1 VNVPIVVSV
10 VIRTSIVLTVLSV
23 GLSATPAQ
31 ALSVLR
37 SPMRLAQSI
46 GTMMLVVPLFTAILA
61 SALELEPEA
70 QFALVAL
77 SVSPVPPFWPGKSKR
92 GGGDESYTVGL
103 LVASSLLSVV
113 TIPIVLGV
121 FGIAFSI
128 NIAVPLTTIARV
140 TSATVMLPLVIG
152 MAIRALAWGLAYH
165 AARPVGYAGTGLL
178 AVSVLL
184 ILARAWPSMSA
195 LFGDGTVLTL
205 GAFTMIGLIA
215 GHVFGGPAEEE
226 RTTLALACSTRHPAI
241 ALSIALANYP
251 SSPRVAPTILLYVLV
266 SGAVSAAY
274 LQWVRR
280 QTRSRHQRLG
290 VLR

>member
-1 VNVPIVVSV
+1 MNLPVIVSI

-37 SPMRLAQSI
+37 SPIRLAQSI

-61 SALELEPEA
+61 SALELQPDA

-77 SVSPVPPFWPGKSKR
+77 SVSPVPPFWPAKSKR
-92 GGGDESYTVGL
+92 GGGDESYTVGV
-103 LVASSLLSVV
+103 LVASALLSVV
-113 TIPIVLGV
+113 TIPIVLGAFGV
-121 FGIAFSI
+121 FFSV

-140 TSATVMLPLVIG
+140 TSATVLLPLLIG
-152 MAIRALAWGLAYH
+152 MTIRALAWGLAYR
-165 AARPVGYAGTGLL
+165 AARPVGYAGTALL
-178 AVSVLL
+178 ALSVLL
-184 ILARAWPSMSA
+184 ILARAWPSMAA
-195 LFGDGTVLTL
+195 LFGDGTMLTL
-205 GAFTMIGLIA
+205 GAFTTIGLVA
-215 GHVFGGPAEEE
+215 GHVFGGPADEE

-280 QTRSRHQRLG
+280 RSRPRHHRLS